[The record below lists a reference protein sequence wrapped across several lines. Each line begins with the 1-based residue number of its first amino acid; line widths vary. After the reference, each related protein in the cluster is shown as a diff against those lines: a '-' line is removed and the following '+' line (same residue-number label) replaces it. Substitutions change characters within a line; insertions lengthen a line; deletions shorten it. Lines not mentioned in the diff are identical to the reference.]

1 MKYTLYTFHHNL
13 IHLIKLEAL
22 KSKITKV
29 FNFLMNFLK
38 TRFVPK
44 NKISLNQVFLMSELG
59 LIKIVLLGRG
69 GMGIVTACEI
79 IAEAA
84 YLSGN
89 FVDVQAYP
97 SFGPERRGAPIQA
110 YVKLSRT
117 EKVYDLAQIENP
129 NILIVFDESVLTKEA
144 ALSLEKNG
152 VFIVNSNKNPE
163 YFVNK
168 YILSDTIKVVVA
180 DINYLALEKN
190 LTIDGNP
197 VINTPI
203 LGLLSKALPDLHLED
218 LKDVVLNKMGETLG
232 NLNYDLIEKGYNM
245 AKLLER

>member
-1 MKYTLYTFHHNL
+1 
-13 IHLIKLEAL
+13 
-22 KSKITKV
+22 
-29 FNFLMNFLK
+29 
-38 TRFVPK
+38 
-44 NKISLNQVFLMSELG
+44 MSELE

-97 SFGPERRGAPIQA
+97 SFGAERRGAPVQA

-117 EKVYDLAQIENP
+117 EKIYDRAQIENP
-129 NILIVFDESVLTKEA
+129 NILIVFDDSVLTKEA

-152 VFIVNSNKNPE
+152 VFIVNSNKTPE
-163 YFVNK
+163 DFIKEYNFSN
-168 YILSDTIKVVVA
+168 TITVVVA
-180 DINYLALEKN
+180 DINYLALEEN

-203 LGLLSKALPDLHLED
+203 LGLLSKALPDLHLEN
-218 LKDVVLNKMGETLG
+218 LKDVVLSKMGEKLG

-245 AKLLER
+245 AKLL

>member
-1 MKYTLYTFHHNL
+1 
-13 IHLIKLEAL
+13 
-22 KSKITKV
+22 
-29 FNFLMNFLK
+29 
-38 TRFVPK
+38 
-44 NKISLNQVFLMSELG
+44 MSELE
-59 LIKIVLLGRG
+59 LIKIILLGRG

-97 SFGPERRGAPIQA
+97 SFGAERRGAPVQA

-117 EKVYDLAQIENP
+117 EKIYDRAQIENP
-129 NILIVFDESVLTKEA
+129 NILIVFDDSVLTKEA

-152 VFIVNSNKNPE
+152 VFIVNSNKTPE
-163 YFVNK
+163 DFINEYNFSN
-168 YILSDTIKVVVA
+168 TITVVVA
-180 DINYLALEKN
+180 DINYLALEEN

-203 LGLLSKALPDLHLED
+203 LGLLSKALPDLHLEN
-218 LKDVVLNKMGETLG
+218 LKDVVLNKMGKKLG
-232 NLNYDLIEKGYNM
+232 NINYNLIEKGFNI
-245 AKLLER
+245 AKLL

>member
-1 MKYTLYTFHHNL
+1 
-13 IHLIKLEAL
+13 
-22 KSKITKV
+22 
-29 FNFLMNFLK
+29 
-38 TRFVPK
+38 
-44 NKISLNQVFLMSELG
+44 MSELE
-59 LIKIVLLGRG
+59 LIKIILLGRG

-97 SFGPERRGAPIQA
+97 SFGAERRGAPVQA

-117 EKVYDLAQIENP
+117 EKIYDRAQIENP
-129 NILIVFDESVLTKEA
+129 NILIVFDDSVLTKEA

-152 VFIVNSNKNPE
+152 VFIVNSNKTPE
-163 YFVNK
+163 YFINK
-168 YILSDTIKVVVA
+168 YNFSNAITVVVA
-180 DINYLALEKN
+180 DINYLALEEN

-203 LGLLSKALPDLHLED
+203 LGLLSKALPDLHLEN
-218 LKDVVLNKMGETLG
+218 LKDVVLNKMGKKLG
-232 NLNYDLIEKGYNM
+232 SINYNLIEKGFNI
-245 AKLLER
+245 AKLL

>member
-1 MKYTLYTFHHNL
+1 
-13 IHLIKLEAL
+13 
-22 KSKITKV
+22 
-29 FNFLMNFLK
+29 
-38 TRFVPK
+38 
-44 NKISLNQVFLMSELG
+44 MSEME
-59 LIKIVLLGRG
+59 LIKIILLGRG

-89 FVDVQAYP
+89 FIDVQAYP
-97 SFGPERRGAPIQA
+97 SFGAERRGAPVQA

-117 EKVYDLAQIENP
+117 EKVYDRAQIENP
-129 NILIVFDESVLTKEA
+129 NILIVFDDSVLTKEA

-163 YFVNK
+163 YFINK
-168 YILSDTIKVVVA
+168 YNFEKSITVVVA
-180 DINYLALEKN
+180 DINYLALEEN

-203 LGLLSKALPDLHLED
+203 LGLLSKALPDLHLEN
-218 LKDVVLNKMGETLG
+218 LKDVVLNKMGESLG
-232 NLNYDLIEKGYNM
+232 NLNYKLIEKGFNI
-245 AKLLER
+245 AKLL

>member
-1 MKYTLYTFHHNL
+1 MNS
-13 IHLIKLEAL
+13 L
-22 KSKITKV
+22 KIRFLPKQNVKIILV
-29 FNFLMNFLK
+29 FD
-38 TRFVPK
+38 
-44 NKISLNQVFLMSELG
+44 MSELD

-89 FVDVQAYP
+89 FIDVQAYP
-97 SFGPERRGAPIQA
+97 SFGAERRGAPIQA

-117 EKVYDLAQIENP
+117 EKVYDRSQIENP
-129 NILIVFDESVLTKEA
+129 NILIVFDDSVLTKDI
-144 ALSLEKNG
+144 ALSLEKNA
-152 VFIVNSNKNPE
+152 VFIVNSSKNPE
-163 YFVNK
+163 YFVNE
-168 YILSDTIKVVVA
+168 YNLSNTNKVVVA

-203 LGLLSKALPDLHLED
+203 LGLLSKALPDLHLEN
-218 LKDVVLNKMGETLG
+218 LKEVVLNKMGEKLG
-232 NLNYDLIEKGYNM
+232 NVNFDLIEKGYNI
-245 AKLLER
+245 AKLL